1 MDVFYAFTPRKGA
14 RDGVYGILHAG
25 ACVTTELSH
34 RVCQRAGSRR
44 VASIRYPLPAFLA
57 MTVAAILANHVSVLA
72 ISEWAARQDSTLLDT
87 LGFPTGQT
95 PCQST
100 LQRLVAHLDGTALSR
115 PLSAV
120 VTPEIVPD
128 AQLRQS
134 IAIDGKA
141 QRGRLRWV
149 GGGCPVQAL
158 SAFWHD
164 TGIVLAQ
171 EPILAPTGMDRGRR
185 N

>member
-1 MDVFYAFTPRKGA
+1 MESTPSPAPLAVSLTSLAVAFGDVSDPR
-14 RDGVYGILHAG
+14 R
-25 ACVTTELSH
+25 T
-34 RVCQRAGSRR
+34 
-44 VASIRYPLPAFLA
+44 ASIRYPLPALLA

-120 VTPEIVPD
+120 VTPEIV
-128 AQLRQS
+128 
-134 IAIDGKA
+134 
-141 QRGRLRWV
+141 
-149 GGGCPVQAL
+149 
-158 SAFWHD
+158 
-164 TGIVLAQ
+164 LAQ